1 MPGNGAMKPLSLG
14 LTDSRSLRKALKV
27 LSSEDLLMLNEEIE
41 AIALERIEEEEIK
54 GVKASERG
62 QVIDSFREKLALE
75 GITPEELLAFTRD
88 SPGTSKRKR

>member
-62 QVIDSFREKLALE
+62 QVIDSFREKLGKVRISTLCAKTKKFSHL
-75 GITPEELLAFTRD
+75 I
-88 SPGTSKRKR
+88 SII

>member
-1 MPGNGAMKPLSLG
+1 MKLASSVF
-14 LTDSRSLRKALKV
+14 TDTRSLRSALKG
-27 LSSEDLLMLNEEIE
+27 LSSEDLLALNAEIE

-75 GITPEELLAFTRD
+75 GITPEELLASTRD
-88 SPGTSKRKR
+88 SLGTSHVQDL